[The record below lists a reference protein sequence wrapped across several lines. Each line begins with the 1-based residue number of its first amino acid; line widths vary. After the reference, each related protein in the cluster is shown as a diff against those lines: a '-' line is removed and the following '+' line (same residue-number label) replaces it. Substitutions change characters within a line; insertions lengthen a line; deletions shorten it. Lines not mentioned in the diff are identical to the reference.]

1 MGCVVP
7 SALLFFRQR
16 LNQKG
21 AGLVRPLKSVRD
33 RLFGYRSNR
42 QFALHADNR
51 VVLLHNSGF
60 FSNCSALLMSVA
72 RAQNHP
78 LEIDVTQSFTHFTES
93 GKPFQWADYFVPPP
107 STMRG
112 APRRWP
118 RSRVA
123 KLLPHHSIYKL
134 LDYSV
139 AGEIRDNY
147 FQLSDK
153 VHARVREIEESHL
166 PVSMEDVLVVCLRG
180 TDKGTEVRQSPI
192 GAYVHRARRIM
203 EKHKNLRVWVQTD
216 QAQIRDTLLEQLGP
230 RSFSLDILP
239 VTEDAQVLHRSPAVS
254 SKADFSRDLLAIT
267 WLMSRAHSV
276 ITYTGNVGYWIALFR
291 GHGGRL
297 HQLR

>member
-1 MGCVVP
+1 MPCT
-7 SALLFFRQR
+7 R
-16 LNQKG
+16 
-21 AGLVRPLKSVRD
+21 VRD
-33 RLFGYRSNR
+33 RLVGYRSNR
-42 QFALHADNR
+42 QFALHTENK
-51 VVLLHNSGF
+51 VIPLHNSGF
-60 FSNCSALLMSVA
+60 FSNCSTLLMSVA
-72 RAQNHP
+72 RAQLQP
-78 LEIDVTQSFTHFTES
+78 VEIDITRSFTHFTEP
-93 GKPFQWADYFVPPP
+93 GKSFQWADYFLLPP
-107 STMRG
+107 STMQG
-112 APRRWP
+112 VPRRWR

-123 KLLPHHSIYKL
+123 KLLPHHSVYKL

-180 TDKGTEVRQSPI
+180 TDKGTEVRQSPF

-203 EKHKNLRVWVQTD
+203 EKHKNLKVWVQTD

-239 VTEDAQVLHRSPAVS
+239 VTEDARVIHRSKAVS
-254 SKADFSRDLLAIT
+254 SKAGFSRDLLAIT
-267 WLMSRAHSV
+267 WLMSQAHSV

-291 GHGGRL
+291 GHSGRL

>member
-1 MGCVVP
+1 MGCVDP
-7 SALLFFRQR
+7 SALLFFRKE
-16 LNQKG
+16 LKLKG
-21 AGLVRPLKSVRD
+21 AGLVRPWKSARD

-42 QFALHADNR
+42 QFALHTGNR
-51 VVLLHNSGF
+51 VILLHNSGF
-60 FSNCSALLMSVA
+60 FSNCSTLLMSVA

-78 LEIDVTQSFTHFTES
+78 LEIDVTQSFTHFTEF
-93 GKPFQWADYFVPPP
+93 GEPFRWADYFVPPP

-112 APRRWP
+112 APQRWQ

-123 KLLPHHSIYKL
+123 KLLPHHSIYKF

-153 VHARVREIEESHL
+153 VHARVREIKESDL
-166 PVSMEDVLVVCLRG
+166 PVSIENVLVVCLRG

-192 GAYVHRARRIM
+192 GAYVHMARRIM
-203 EKHKNLRVWVQTD
+203 EKHRNLRVWVQTD

-239 VTEDAQVLHRSPAVS
+239 VTEDARVIHRSPAVS